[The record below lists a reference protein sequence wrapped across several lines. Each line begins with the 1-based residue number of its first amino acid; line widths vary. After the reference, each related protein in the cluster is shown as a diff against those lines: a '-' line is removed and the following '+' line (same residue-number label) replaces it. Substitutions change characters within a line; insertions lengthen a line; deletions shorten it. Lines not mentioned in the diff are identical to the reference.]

1 MVNKIEVLG
10 TGCAKCKRLEKNVR
24 EAVSELGLSIDVV
37 KIDDF
42 EEIVRRGL
50 MITPGLAFDGE
61 IVAAGRVPGVE
72 EIRDMITGD

>member
-24 EAVSELGLSIDVV
+24 EAVSELGLSIEVV

-42 EEIVRRGL
+42 EEIIRRGL
-50 MITPGLAFDGE
+50 MMTPGLAFDRE

-72 EIRDMITGD
+72 EIKKMISGA